1 MTTSL
6 RFLDDIDVA
15 GKRVIVRA
23 DLNVPMKNGR
33 IVDDLRIRH
42 AIPTLA
48 ELAEKRA
55 IVIVLS
61 HFERPNGRP
70 VAEYSLAPLRASLE
84 RYLGRT
90 VQFVET
96 DWRSDLHQSA
106 VAEAQSGDILLMDN
120 TRFHPGEEKND
131 PAFAST
137 LASLG
142 DIFVNDAFSVSHRA
156 HASTEG
162 IARLLPSFAGRGMEA
177 ELSALNK
184 ALGEPIRPVGAVVG
198 GAKVS
203 TKIPILENLVTRID
217 ELFIGGGMANT
228 FLHALGLN
236 VGRSLCEFEL
246 GATAERILKQAEN
259 HSCSIILP
267 RDVVVADELAVDAP
281 HAAVDVRSVPK
292 DAMILDIGPETVAD
306 VMEQFRDLR
315 TLLWNGPVGA
325 FETQPF
331 GRGTFALAN
340 SAARLT
346 QAGRLL
352 TVAGGGDTVAA
363 LSAAGVV
370 SRFSYVSTAGG
381 AFLEWLEG
389 RALPGI
395 AALETSREEIQS
407 VR

>member
-1 MTTSL
+1 MRASL
-6 RFLDDIDVA
+6 RILDGIDVA
-15 GKRVIVRA
+15 GKRVIIRT
-23 DLNVPMKNGR
+23 DLNVPMKDGR
-33 IVDDLRIRH
+33 ILDDMRIRH
-42 AIPTLA
+42 AVPTLV
-48 ELAEKRA
+48 ELAEKGA

-61 HFERPNGRP
+61 HFERPNGRV
-70 VAEYSLAPLRASLE
+70 VAEYSLAPLRSSLE

-96 DWRSDLHQSA
+96 DWRNDLHDRA
-106 VAEAQSGDILLMDN
+106 VAQARSGDVLLMDN
-120 TRFHPGEEKND
+120 TRFHPGEERND
-131 PAFAST
+131 PAFARA

-162 IARLLPSFAGRGMEA
+162 IARLLPSFAGRGMQT
-177 ELSALNK
+177 ELSALDQ
-184 ALGEPIRPVGAVVG
+184 ALGDPIRPVGAVVG

-228 FLHALGLN
+228 FLHAQGFN
-236 VGRSLCEFEL
+236 VGRSLCEFGL
-246 GATAERILKQAEN
+246 GATAERILKQAER
-259 HSCSIILP
+259 HGCTVILP
-267 RDVVVADELAVDAP
+267 RDVIVAEGFSANAP
-281 HAAVDVRSVPK
+281 HVAVDVSSVP
-292 DAMILDIGPETVAD
+292 ANSMILDIGPETVVD
-306 VMEQFRDLR
+306 IMEHFRDLR

-325 FETQPF
+325 FETEPF
-331 GRGTFALAN
+331 GRGTFALAKA
-340 SAARLT
+340 AARLT

-363 LSAAGVV
+363 LSAAGVTN
-370 SRFSYVSTAGG
+370 SFNYVSTAGG

-389 RALPGI
+389 RALPGV
-395 AALETSREEIQS
+395 AALKIFPEHIPS